1 MSESG
6 TEPFEQPR
14 AYVTQFRLDV
24 DGDEAR
30 AFASTSDRAVIGTHE
45 SCDVALADRTVSRF
59 HCEIVVRDGR
69 AHLRDLGSKNGTL
82 VDGVSVVEA
91 HLDDGA
97 RIAVGQT
104 TMRFHI
110 GTTAVAIPLSRTE
123 RFGGLVGRS
132 AQMRHVFALLER
144 AAASKATLLVEGETG
159 TGKEAAAESVHQAGA
174 RRDQPFVVVDCSAL
188 PPHLLESELFGH
200 EKGAFTGASTRRLGA
215 FETARG
221 GTVFLDEIG
230 ELSPELQPKLLRVLE
245 RQEIKRVG
253 ADRYHKVDAR
263 IIAATHRNL
272 RSDVNTKRFRSDLY
286 YRLAVVVVTLPPL
299 RDRIEDLPLLI
310 EHLLGGLDA
319 GHKARGG
326 AAAHAGLPRRSGR
339 RTAGRATCASCATT
353 SSARWRWRARRRRR
367 GRAGVVQAGQGALGA
382 RLRRG
387 AAARGRR
394 QRRGGGARGQ
404 ARPRRLLSPPV
415 ATRHALVPRH
425 SDFDRS
431 APVLDAHGFVA
442 PPRNTDSIPS
452 SSRLARAPNPRRI
465 PIKITVARY

>member
-1 MSESG
+1 MWRWP
-6 TEPFEQPR
+6 T
-14 AYVTQFRLDV
+14 
-24 DGDEAR
+24 AR
-30 AFASTSDRAVIGTHE
+30 SRASTAR
-45 SCDVALADRTVSRF
+45 
-59 HCEIVVRDGR
+59 IVVRDGR

-319 GHKARGG
+319 GHKGEAARLRTPAFLAEAAGHRWPGNVRELRNYLERALALAGTPAGG
-326 AAAHAGLPRRSGR
+326 AAGPASYKQARERWE
-339 RTAGRATCASCATT
+339 RAYVEELL
-353 SSARWRWRARRRRR
+353 RAAD
-367 GRAGVVQAGQGALGA
+367 GNVA
-382 RLRRG
+382 
-387 AAARGRR
+387 AAAREAKLDR
-394 QRRGGGARGQ
+394 A
-404 ARPRRLLSPPV
+404 AFYRLLW
-415 ATRHALVPRH
+415 RHGMR
-425 SDFDRS
+425 
-431 APVLDAHGFVA
+431 
-442 PPRNTDSIPS
+442 
-452 SSRLARAPNPRRI
+452 
-465 PIKITVARY
+465 